1 MVAQAN
7 GYNNEVTEDALMD
20 ASMSMLDVTGSNA
33 ALIFQVV
40 GLEIENLNLSAGSYD
55 TAAEEII
62 ELARE
67 QKERNDNDGKDAA
80 IAVMEDIQAAELER
94 LSVSYSDGQFHMFG
108 MDIDEE
114 DMDAAVQD
122 TLDNFDDV
130 VAKNNL
136 NTEQAANL
144 QALLLAYQDPN
155 ATGEQKA
162 QILEQIGQD
171 YPNVATK
178 MANDAGTASER
189 RNQAQLDDTEV
200 AQRDVN
206 GIEDNG
212 AFVAATDRSGAVEQA
227 DTVDMAL
234 ELRSGNSVSMAGS
247 MDMANSFEAGFS
259 PPSDEFNTA
268 ARGDVS
274 LAETDP
280 ALDAK
285 NVAPTLSGPSL
296 SA

>member
-7 GYNNEVTEDALMD
+7 AYNNEVTQDALMD

-80 IAVMEDIQAAELER
+80 IAVMEEIQAAELER

-114 DMDAAVQD
+114 DMDAVVAD
-122 TLDNFDDV
+122 TLENIDDV
-130 VAKNNL
+130 AKRHDL
-136 NTEQAANL
+136 SVQEKAEL
-144 QALLLAYQDPN
+144 QRLLMAYEN
-155 ATGEQKA
+155 AETPEQKA
-162 QILEQIGQD
+162 QILEQIANAQ
-171 YPNVATK
+171 PEVAQE
-178 MANDAGTASER
+178 MAKNTQIDPEQ

-227 DTVDMAL
+227 DTVDIAL
-234 ELRSGNSVSMAGS
+234 ELRSGNSISMAGS

-259 PPSDEFNTA
+259 PPAEEFNA
-268 ARGDVS
+268 AASGEVS
-274 LAETDP
+274 LAQTDLTLESSAVPTFSGP
-280 ALDAK
+280 AL
-285 NVAPTLSGPSL
+285 G
-296 SA
+296 